1 MTHPFSQLLES
12 SNYQS
17 SCGWLRCVEV
27 DDSDGFVVAAA
38 VMIDTLTGV
47 RKTNDLRNISFTYLV
62 LYNWSPKQSCDF
74 VESHFC
80 QLIFLNLNV
89 STT

>member
-1 MTHPFSQLLES
+1 M
-12 SNYQS
+12 
-17 SCGWLRCVEV
+17 

-38 VMIDTLTGV
+38 VMIDTLTGGI
-47 RKTNDLRNISFTYLV
+47 RKTNDLGNISFTYLV

-80 QLIFLNLNV
+80 QLIILNLNV